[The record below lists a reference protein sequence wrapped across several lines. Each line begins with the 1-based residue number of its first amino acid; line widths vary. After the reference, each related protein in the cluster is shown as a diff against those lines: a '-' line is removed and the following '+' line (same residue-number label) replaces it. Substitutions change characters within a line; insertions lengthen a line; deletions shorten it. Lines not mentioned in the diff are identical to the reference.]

1 MRFIYNDDTSLVI
14 IMSPAEIQQQKEFLT
29 DLLEKV
35 NEPEQILYILRMIER
50 RENLQ

>member
-1 MRFIYNDDTSLVI
+1 MRFIYNDDTSLVV
-14 IMSPAEIQQQKEFLT
+14 IMHPGEIQQQKEFLT

>member
-1 MRFIYNDDTSLVI
+1 
-14 IMSPAEIQQQKEFLT
+14 MSPAEIQQQKEFLT

>member
-1 MRFIYNDDTSLVI
+1 MRFIYNDDCSLVV
-14 IMSPAEIQQQKEFLT
+14 IMPPSEIQQQKEFLT